1 MPTDYKGDKQKP
13 SKMALIISVGPKMPK
28 NPEDTSKPDE
38 TSKPDDKAMKKAW
51 DYLKADESYTGEPKF
66 GGNEKRRQP
75 FEMDD
80 YFRNLRNIANQAP
93 IEPMDEPPNY
103 PKPMDQS
110 PYKPTEQSP
119 PSPYDM
125 RNRPMEP
132 MPFPELPEDAN
143 PYPNP
148 YQPSDEETRR
158 KIMEMLPPI
167 PPREER
173 RANMMRDG
181 TPHTPGQQS
190 MIDRATEMYRQQK
203 MRGE

>member
-28 NPEDTSKPDE
+28 SPEDTSKPDE

-51 DYLKADESYTGEPKF
+51 DALKKQQDEP
-66 GGNEKRRQP
+66 RRQP
-75 FEMDD
+75 LDMDE

-93 IEPMDEPPNY
+93 IEPMGEPDDFMNY
-103 PKPMDQS
+103 PPEFLGELMDTS

-125 RNRPMEP
+125 RNPPAEP
-132 MPFPELPEDAN
+132 RTTAPLE
-143 PYPNP
+143 P
-148 YQPSDEETRR
+148 YQPSGDEETRR

-181 TPHTPGQQS
+181 TPHSPGQQS

>member
-28 NPEDTSKPDE
+28 SPED

-51 DYLKADESYTGEPKF
+51 DVLTKQMGAGMDGLDEDG
-66 GGNEKRRQP
+66 
-75 FEMDD
+75 
-80 YFRNLRNIANQAP
+80 
-93 IEPMDEPPNY
+93 NY
-103 PKPMDQS
+103 PGPVSSDDLQDSVSQQTK
-110 PYKPTEQSP
+110 
-119 PSPYDM
+119 DM
-125 RNRPMEP
+125 TN
-132 MPFPELPEDAN
+132 
-143 PYPNP
+143 
-148 YQPSDEETRR
+148 EEINR
-158 KIMEMLPPI
+158 KIMQMLPPI

-173 RANMMRDG
+173 RNMMRDG

>member
-28 NPEDTSKPDE
+28 SPED

-51 DYLKADESYTGEPKF
+51 DALKKQQDEP
-66 GGNEKRRQP
+66 RRQP

-110 PYKPTEQSP
+110 PYKPTERSV
-119 PSPYDM
+119 PSSYDM
-125 RNRPMEP
+125 RNPPIEP
-132 MPFPELPEDAN
+132 MPISEFPEDA
-143 PYPNP
+143 NP

-173 RANMMRDG
+173 RNMMGDG

>member
-1 MPTDYKGDKQKP
+1 MADGDTKDYAGQKKKP
-13 SKMALIISVGPKMPK
+13 SMALIISVGPKMPK
-28 NPEDTSKPDE
+28 SPED

-51 DYLKADESYTGEPKF
+51 DYLKADEPP
-66 GGNEKRRQP
+66 RQP
-75 FEMDD
+75 LDMDE

-93 IEPMDEPPNY
+93 IEPMD
-103 PKPMDQS
+103 QS
-110 PYKPTEQSP
+110 

-125 RNRPMEP
+125 GNSPMEP
-132 MPFPELPEDAN
+132 MPISELPEDA
-143 PYPNP
+143 NP

-158 KIMEMLPPI
+158 RIMEMLPPI

-203 MRGE
+203 MKGN

>member
-28 NPEDTSKPDE
+28 SPED

-51 DYLKADESYTGEPKF
+51 DALKK
-66 GGNEKRRQP
+66 Q
-75 FEMDD
+75 
-80 YFRNLRNIANQAP
+80 Q
-93 IEPMDEPPNY
+93 DEPEDIMNY
-103 PKPMDQS
+103 PPDYTKPMDQS
-110 PYKPTEQSP
+110 PYKPTEQSAP
-119 PSPYDM
+119 PPYDY
-125 RNRPMEP
+125 RNPPAASDMNARLKPY
-132 MPFPELPEDAN
+132 PELER
-143 PYPNP
+143 YPS
-148 YQPSDEETRR
+148 YPSGSEETRR

>member
-28 NPEDTSKPDE
+28 SPED

-51 DYLKADESYTGEPKF
+51 DYLKADESYTGQPKF

-75 FEMDD
+75 FNMDE
-80 YFRNLRNIANQAP
+80 YFRNQAP
-93 IEPMDEPPNY
+93 IQPMNEPDNFMNY
-103 PKPMDQS
+103 PPDYTKPMDQS
-110 PYKPTEQSP
+110 PYKPTEQSAP
-119 PSPYDM
+119 PPYDM
-125 RNRPMEP
+125 RNPPAEP
-132 MPFPELPEDAN
+132 RTTAPLK
-143 PYPNP
+143 P
-148 YQPSDEETRR
+148 YQPLDDEEINR
-158 KIMEMLPPI
+158 ILMEMLPPI

-181 TPHTPGQQS
+181 TPYSPGQQS

-203 MRGE
+203 LDGHLRRQMRGE

>member
-28 NPEDTSKPDE
+28 SPED

-51 DYLKADESYTGEPKF
+51 DALKKQQDEP
-66 GGNEKRRQP
+66 
-75 FEMDD
+75 DD
-80 YFRNLRNIANQAP
+80 FMNY
-93 IEPMDEPPNY
+93 PPNY
-103 PKPMDQS
+103 LKPMDQS
-110 PYKPTEQSP
+110 PYNPMQQPQTPQP
-119 PSPYDM
+119 YTQPQQPQNPPLPSPYDM
-125 RNRPMEP
+125 RNPPIEP
-132 MPFPELPEDAN
+132 IPPEDHPDAIAN
-143 PYPNP
+143 PYR
-148 YQPSDEETRR
+148 PSDEEINR
-158 KIMEMLPPI
+158 KIMQMLPPI

>member
-28 NPEDTSKPDE
+28 SPED

-51 DYLKADESYTGEPKF
+51 DFLKADELQDYMNRPPMQ
-66 GGNEKRRQP
+66 QP
-75 FEMDD
+75 QTPQG
-80 YFRNLRNIANQAP
+80 YI
-93 IEPMDEPPNY
+93 PPQQPQN
-103 PKPMDQS
+103 PPL
-110 PYKPTEQSP
+110 

-125 RNRPMEP
+125 RNPPIEP
-132 MPFPELPEDAN
+132 IPPEDHPDAIAN
-143 PYPNP
+143 PYR
-148 YQPSDEETRR
+148 PSGEEINR
-158 KIMEMLPPI
+158 KIMQMLPPI

-203 MRGE
+203 MRGK

>member
-28 NPEDTSKPDE
+28 SPED

-51 DYLKADESYTGEPKF
+51 DALKKQQDEP
-66 GGNEKRRQP
+66 RRQP

-93 IEPMDEPPNY
+93 IEPMPISE
-103 PKPMDQS
+103 
-110 PYKPTEQSP
+110 
-119 PSPYDM
+119 
-125 RNRPMEP
+125 
-132 MPFPELPEDAN
+132 FPEDA
-143 PYPNP
+143 NP

-173 RANMMRDG
+173 RNMMGDG

>member
-28 NPEDTSKPDE
+28 SPED

-51 DYLKADESYTGEPKF
+51 DALKKQQDEP
-66 GGNEKRRQP
+66 
-75 FEMDD
+75 DD
-80 YFRNLRNIANQAP
+80 FMNY
-93 IEPMDEPPNY
+93 PPNY

-110 PYKPTEQSP
+110 PYKPMEQSA

-125 RNRPMEP
+125 RNPPIEP
-132 MPFPELPEDAN
+132 MPPEDHPDAIA
-143 PYPNP
+143 NP
-148 YQPSDEETRR
+148 YQPSDEEINR
-158 KIMEMLPPI
+158 KIMQMLPPI

-173 RANMMRDG
+173 RNMTRDG